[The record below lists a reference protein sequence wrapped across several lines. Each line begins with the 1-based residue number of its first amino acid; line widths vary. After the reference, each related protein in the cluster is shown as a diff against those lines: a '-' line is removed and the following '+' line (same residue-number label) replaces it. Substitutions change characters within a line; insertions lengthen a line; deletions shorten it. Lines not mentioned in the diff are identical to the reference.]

1 MYVLIYKCILARKWV
16 SFKGEPEQLFLP
28 IDSLT
33 TEAGLL
39 DLTVHD
45 SEMRNTSFL
54 SLFIEN
60 AVYCLNS
67 NHPRFF

>member
-16 SFKGEPEQLFLP
+16 SFKGKPEQLFLP
-28 IDSLT
+28 IASLT

-45 SEMRNTSFL
+45 SEMRNTYMFHNFSH
-54 SLFIEN
+54 
-60 AVYCLNS
+60 LNMIDAAHS
-67 NHPRFF
+67 